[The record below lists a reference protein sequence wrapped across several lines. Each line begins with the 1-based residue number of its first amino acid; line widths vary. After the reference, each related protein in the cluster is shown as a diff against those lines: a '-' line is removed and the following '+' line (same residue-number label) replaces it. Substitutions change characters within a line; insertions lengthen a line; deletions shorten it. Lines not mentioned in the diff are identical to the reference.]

1 MDNHPSDPLKAQDP
15 TAGPAASPRFTCV
28 ILAGER
34 SRRDA
39 LREHSGVAC
48 RALLR
53 ISSVPMIHRVISAL
67 RGADSVGSIRLSGP
81 DSGCVQSDAGLARE
95 IDQQRLAWSPPEAS
109 PSTSAYRMLSEM
121 PDANPVLITTADH
134 PLLTSE
140 IVDRFCRD
148 SVAAQCDVLVG
159 LAPYELVKSR
169 YPDLK
174 KTVLRFR
181 DGNYCGCNL
190 FAFMTPEGRR
200 AADFWRRIENQRKKP
215 LLVIGLLGWWAVI
228 RYRLGLLTLDA
239 ALSRL
244 SRHLGLRLG
253 AVILPYANAAV
264 DVDSV
269 ADYDL
274 VQRYAGTGTEMDPN
288 GEQRLASQP

>member
-1 MDNHPSDPLKAQDP
+1 MDNHSSDRPQAQASRPGP
-15 TAGPAASPRFTCV
+15 TVSAPFTCV

-34 SRRDA
+34 TRRDA

-48 RALLR
+48 KPLLR
-53 ISSVPMIHRVISAL
+53 ISDVPMIHRVINAL
-67 RGADSVGSIRLSGP
+67 RGAAAVDAIRLSGP
-81 DSGCVQSDAGLARE
+81 DADCVDSDAVLSRE
-95 IDQQRLAWSPPEAS
+95 IAQQRLTWSPPEAT
-109 PSTSAYRMLSEM
+109 PSTSAYQVLSEL
-121 PDANPVLITTADH
+121 PAEHPVLVTTADH
-134 PLLTSE
+134 PLLTRE
-140 IVDRFCRD
+140 IVDRFC
-148 SVAAQCDVLVG
+148 SESAATQCDVLIG
-159 LAPYELVKSR
+159 LAPYELVKST
-169 YPDLK
+169 YPDIR

-190 FAFMTPEGRR
+190 FAFMTPEGRS
-200 AADFWRRIENQRKKP
+200 AADFWRRIEDQRKKP

-239 ALSRL
+239 ALQRL

-274 VQRYAGTGTEMDPN
+274 VQRYAEDAAAPDPDR
-288 GEQRLASQP
+288 EQRLAQP

>member
-1 MDNHPSDPLKAQDP
+1 MDNHPSDRQQAQSNP
-15 TAGPAASPRFTCV
+15 TGPAAAARFACV

-34 SRRDA
+34 TRRDA

-48 RALLR
+48 KPLLR
-53 ISSVPMIHRVISAL
+53 ISDVPMIHRVISAL
-67 RGADSVGSIRLSGP
+67 RGADRVGPIRLSGP
-81 DSGCVQSDAGLARE
+81 EQACVQSDAELARE
-95 IDQQRLAWSPPEAS
+95 IAEQRLSWSPPEAS
-109 PSTSAYRMLSEM
+109 PSTSAYRELSALPAEH
-121 PDANPVLITTADH
+121 PVLITTADH

-140 IVDRFCRD
+140 IVDRFCHE
-148 SVAAQCDVLVG
+148 SAARQCDVLVG
-159 LAPYELVKSR
+159 LAPYELVKSV
-169 YPDLK
+169 YPDIS

-239 ALSRL
+239 ALERL

-274 VQRYAGTGTEMDPN
+274 VQRYADETAAREPDR
-288 GEQRLASQP
+288 EHRLAQQP

>member
-1 MDNHPSDPLKAQDP
+1 MQGPLS
-15 TAGPAASPRFTCV
+15 GSPADPRFACV

-48 RALLR
+48 KPLLR
-53 ISSVPMIHRVISAL
+53 ISGQPMIHRVITAL
-67 RGADSVGSIRLSGP
+67 RGAASVDAIHLSGP
-81 DSGCVQSDAGLARE
+81 DQPCVQSDAGLVRE
-95 IDQQRLAWSPPEAS
+95 IAQQRLSWSPPQAT
-109 PSTSAYRMLSEM
+109 PSTSAYHELTALPAGS
-121 PDANPVLITTADH
+121 PVLLTTADH

-140 IVDRFCRD
+140 IVDRFCRE
-148 SVAAQCDVLVG
+148 SSAARCDVLIG
-159 LAPYELVKSR
+159 LAPYELVKSA
-169 YPDLK
+169 YPDIR

-190 FAFMTPEGRR
+190 FAFLTPEGRS
-200 AADFWRRIENQRKKP
+200 AADFWRRIEDQRKKP

-239 ALSRL
+239 ALQRL

-274 VQRYAGTGTEMDPN
+274 VQRYAEDAAAPDPDPDREQ
-288 GEQRLASQP
+288 EQRLAQP